1 MFSTLNMVH
10 PFVGVA
16 VVFNGGVFGGETEGV
31 PAHGVEDGEAAHPF
45 VAGEG
50 VADGV
55 VTDVSDVQG
64 AAGVGQHFEHVVFG
78 TRQVREGLVEGGVE
92 GPALLP
98 FQFDALRVV
107 GLFRYWVLGVRQV
120 RRSGS
125 CRLGVRLGSRAWEV
139 TGGCEPFSSKIAWI
153 SSRSRHQVP
162 VVRVPTG
169 PCLDLWCPG
178 SAIRIHRA
186 PFCADGR
193 IRSPSE
199 SVLARPLRRVI
210 LLRGLRHFWS
220 DGVGLID
227 RFEKIPAFFYQNEL
241 GNQPVRYSILGLSS
255 EDRRLIG
262 RDIQKVEFGWPL
274 GMPCCRNLGDGRWE
288 VRSDLSGGK
297 IGRVLFCVAQNRIV
311 LLHGF
316 VKKTR
321 KTPSRDLQVAL
332 RRMKEVL

>member
-1 MFSTLNMVH
+1 
-10 PFVGVA
+10 
-16 VVFNGGVFGGETEGV
+16 
-31 PAHGVEDGEAAHPF
+31 
-45 VAGEG
+45 
-50 VADGV
+50 
-55 VTDVSDVQG
+55 
-64 AAGVGQHFEHVVFG
+64 
-78 TRQVREGLVEGGVE
+78 
-92 GPALLP
+92 
-98 FQFDALRVV
+98 
-107 GLFRYWVLGVRQV
+107 
-120 RRSGS
+120 
-125 CRLGVRLGSRAWEV
+125 
-139 TGGCEPFSSKIAWI
+139 
-153 SSRSRHQVP
+153 
-162 VVRVPTG
+162 
-169 PCLDLWCPG
+169 
-178 SAIRIHRA
+178 
-186 PFCADGR
+186 
-193 IRSPSE
+193 
-199 SVLARPLRRVI
+199 
-210 LLRGLRHFWS
+210 LRGLRHFWS